1 MILYHSEILVPM
13 QFQIIFLRYIKET
26 METSK
31 CLKSK
36 VETINTEVQ
45 KNHKL
50 LFLNTVPKYI
60 YFGTVYFLFSKLFI
74 FLNCVI

>member
-1 MILYHSEILVPM
+1 MLVPM

-36 VETINTEVQ
+36 VETINIEVQ

-50 LFLNTVPKYI
+50 LFVNTCAYI
-60 YFGTVYFLFSKLFI
+60 LELFI
-74 FLNCVI
+74 FFFLIYSLFLTV